1 MQQSITIDPSW
12 LDMLA
17 MHNITDT
24 VSHSDPWSFDNRY
37 VEMRRRYITPI
48 TSTRTNTG
56 VINIPEDLYTDDIVM
71 PWYESVERPWI
82 HSPMEDRSAPS
93 TKYEHDLPTPIV
105 TDGDVMRDLFG
116 LEDESD

>member
-12 LDMLA
+12 WDTLA
-17 MHNITDT
+17 MNNITDT

-37 VEMRRRYITPI
+37 VEMRRRYVTPI
-48 TSTRTNTG
+48 TSTSTNTS
-56 VINIPEDLYTDDIVM
+56 EDLYIDE
-71 PWYESVERPWI
+71 WYESVERPWI
-82 HSPMEDRSAPS
+82 HSPMEGLSAQS
-93 TKYEHDLPTPIV
+93 TKYEHDLPIPIV